1 MEPRLRIGALPALL
15 LGLLFLSQPVIHAQE
30 PTGSDA
36 ESQVQALLLDGVRAF
51 RAEQFES
58 ALQIFYRVERLGP
71 RADLGMYRGMAL
83 HKLGRHAEALT
94 EFRAARRAGISE
106 SVADY
111 YDAVSCYRLGLHQ
124 RARDGFA
131 ALLDPPTHKGS
142 PPLGPRL
149 REGAARFVAALDRIA
164 PRNPDPLRPETALSR
179 RIELV
184 QKQVSEATQRRSVE
198 AEEWLEEL
206 ALLLQMLPMEARNQ
220 YQPAFQE
227 RLNQIQQW
235 HRREGAAGRVAE
247 LSELLERVRTA
258 PTR

>member
-15 LGLLFLSQPVIHAQE
+15 FGLLFLSQSVIHAQE
-30 PTGSDA
+30 PSGSDA

-58 ALQIFYRVERLGP
+58 ALQIFHRVERFGP

-83 HKLGRHAEALT
+83 HKLGRHAEALA
-94 EFRAARRAGISE
+94 EFRVARRAGISE

-111 YDAVSCYRLGLHQ
+111 YDAVSCYRLGLHE

-131 ALLDPPTHKGS
+131 ALLDPQTHKGS

-179 RIELV
+179 RIDLV

-198 AEEWLEEL
+198 AQEWLEEA
-206 ALLLQMLPMEARNQ
+206 ALLLQLLPIEARSS
-220 YQPAFQE
+220 YLPAFQE
-227 RLNQIQQW
+227 SLVALQQSYKAQ
-235 HRREGAAGRVAE
+235 AAAERVAE
-247 LSELLERVRTA
+247 LSLLLQRVRTA